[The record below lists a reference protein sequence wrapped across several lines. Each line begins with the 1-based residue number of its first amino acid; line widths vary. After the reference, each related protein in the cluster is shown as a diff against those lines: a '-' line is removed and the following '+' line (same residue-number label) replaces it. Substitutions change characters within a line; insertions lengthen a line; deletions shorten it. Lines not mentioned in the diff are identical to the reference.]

1 MSLSIKLR
9 CFFFFIWNMI
19 SIFSVYHT
27 IWAWC
32 ISYDTHNTV
41 CMHNS
46 IFFVC
51 SPDKMGAVS
60 FINIY
65 IYDWDNWAQTG
76 SWDAHSHVNTVLQ
89 KTGGH
94 VSAAVSLLIISV
106 TLFNWLS
113 VSGPSHTLAT
123 KKDDIQVN
131 MKSNC
136 TFLIHFTG
144 VHDSSVY
151 IYIKRKSVYL
161 HNLLSKYNNFPFWL
175 KII

>member
-1 MSLSIKLR
+1 M
-9 CFFFFIWNMI
+9 FFFFSYGIWSPYSQYI
-19 SIFSVYHT
+19 TLYEPDVSVTIHT
-27 IWAWC
+27 IQYVC
-32 ISYDTHNTV
+32 IIAYFLSAPQTKWVLFLSSTYIFTTGTTGHKLDHETHTAMWTQYYRRLEV
-41 CMHNS
+41 MCQQPS
-46 IFFVC
+46 RF
-51 SPDKMGAVS
+51 
-60 FINIY
+60 
-65 IYDWDNWAQTG
+65 
-76 SWDAHSHVNTVLQ
+76 L
-89 KTGGH
+89 
-94 VSAAVSLLIISV
+94 SV

>member
-1 MSLSIKLR
+1 MV
-9 CFFFFIWNMI
+9 FFFFIWNMI

-27 IWAWC
+27 IWAWS